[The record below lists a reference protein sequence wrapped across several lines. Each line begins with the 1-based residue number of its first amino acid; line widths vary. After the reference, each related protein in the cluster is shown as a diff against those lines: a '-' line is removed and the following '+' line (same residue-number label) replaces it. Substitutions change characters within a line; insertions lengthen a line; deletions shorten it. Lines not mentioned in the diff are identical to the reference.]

1 MSGSSEIPPL
11 LEMAKKFLSSEDV
24 AKKPGKLQLASLII
38 ELKKQTQALKGKKDY
53 EIVKLLAKQFD
64 ALEKGEQA
72 AHRNLIQSI
81 KAWSGLQSADTETRR
96 IVEVAAKQLNLPGA
110 SKLPSFIIRIH
121 ERFKTIS
128 MAFDGLPEEAR
139 KKPLNDLL
147 DCEKQICTIL
157 TMRQKKD
164 PSADR
169 EKNETWVEWQ
179 RRKCT
184 IERDKISDLLQ
195 HHLLVSTKLADEM
208 VSSLYSE
215 IIEFIIKPK

>member
-1 MSGSSEIPPL
+1 MSASSEIPPL
-11 LEMAKKFLSSEDV
+11 LEITKKILSKEEVS
-24 AKKPGKLQLASLII
+24 KKPGKLQLASLII
-38 ELKKQTQALKGKKDY
+38 ELKEQTQALKGKEDY

-72 AHRNLIQSI
+72 DHRNLIQSI

-96 IVEVAAKQLNLPGA
+96 IVEVAAKKLKLPGA

-139 KKPLNDLL
+139 KKPLHDLL

-157 TMRQKKD
+157 TMGQSKN

-169 EKNETWVEWQ
+169 EKDETWISWQ
-179 RRKCT
+179 TRKCRT
-184 IERDKISDLLQ
+184 EQGKISDLLQ
-195 HHLLVSTKLADEM
+195 RHLLISQKLADEM
-208 VSSLYSE
+208 VSSLFSE
-215 IIEFIIKPK
+215 IMNLLVK